1 MKRTLIALILAP
13 LTAASWASNQEANA
27 LRAECAAKY
36 SPVAE
41 ATASNEYQFVYK
53 KGDYRGEKHN
63 GKVVGCS
70 DSQYNTY
77 LASVD
82 PARVMSA
89 NPTAA
94 GRPNIKPNIK
104 PNLAAEAAKNGK

>member
-13 LTAASWASNQEANA
+13 LAAASWASSQEANA

-41 ATASNEYQFVYK
+41 AAASSEYQFVYK
-53 KGDYRGEKHN
+53 KGEYRGEKQN
-63 GKVVGCS
+63 GKVAGCS
-70 DSQYNTY
+70 ESQYNTY
-77 LASVD
+77 LASVE
-82 PARVMSA
+82 PSRVMA
-89 NPTAA
+89 AYPTAA

-104 PNLAAEAAKNGK
+104 PNLAGEAKSSK